1 MAFKVGMLSKKATG
15 GGGSDVTPDT
25 IDWTDL
31 YYSEITGEVPFT
43 EKQITGI
50 NQTITLKVSVPANIN
65 FYYAVNAPINID
77 YDRYEY
83 GDLEGRTSI
92 NGAAIFGLSQIYNND
107 TFTVNNNDW
116 VVFALESGGI
126 SVLDTVTVTNV
137 SDNDATLD
145 TFTATVYTI

>member
-1 MAFKVGMLSKKATG
+1 MANKIGMLAKKGSA
-15 GGGSDVTPDT
+15 SDVTPDT

-31 YYSEITGEVPFT
+31 YYSELIGDVPFT

-77 YDRYEY
+77 YDRFEY
-83 GDLEGRTSI
+83 GDLEGRTSL
-92 NGAAIFGLSQIYNND
+92 NGPEVFGLSQIYNND

-116 VVFALESGGI
+116 VVFSVTGSGT

-145 TFTATVYTI
+145 TFTVEVFSFF